1 MYSVYSAVG
10 NVFGLGDNTNDS
22 SSSTKLADDYRKRK
36 KSLKNITDKSS
47 DGTEQKKTHALAAFA
62 EHLQVLPDSSGDYN
76 NTSQIT
82 DALESRIAE
91 AEVLKFNILF
101 KNYLKENGF
110 LIYKND
116 LLKEK
121 MDVIF
126 FVHTR
131 MIAMSFN

>member
-36 KSLKNITDKSS
+36 NSSKNISDKSS

-76 NTSQIT
+76 NTSQTT
-82 DALESRIAE
+82 DVLESRIAE
-91 AEVLKFNILF
+91 AEVLKFNFFYILS

-110 LIYKND
+110 FIYKND
-116 LLKEK
+116 LLNKK

-126 FVHTR
+126 
-131 MIAMSFN
+131 